1 MLICQARNYKV
12 KEKLGVHIN
21 KEAGCASVNK
31 IKRNKSL
38 ASGDVIIALGNNEN
52 YQYVIM

>member
-21 KEAGCASVNK
+21 RETGGASVNK
-31 IKRNKSL
+31 IKRKKSL
-38 ASGDVIIALGNNEN
+38 TSGDVIIALGNNEN
-52 YQYVIM
+52 CQYVIM

>member
-1 MLICQARNYKV
+1 MLICQVRIYKV
-12 KEKLGVHIN
+12 KEKLGVYIN
-21 KEAGCASVNK
+21 REAGGASVNK

>member
-21 KEAGCASVNK
+21 REAGGASVNK

-52 YQYVIM
+52 CQYVIM

>member
-38 ASGDVIIALGNNEN
+38 ASGDVIIAHGNNEN
-52 YQYVIM
+52 WQYVIM